1 MHRRY
6 NRWWSRFEQPD
17 PYDGSYDIAD
27 PQSFNRIAYVQNDPV
42 NFVDPTGLVT
52 YDGAADPHLIAEGL
66 VGGLLWAIQHGGV
79 LAFNHGIRIG
89 DALHAYWSFSFF
101 TQNTGKQGGPC
112 DQTVRDTFADD
123 DAQAAASGF
132 EPTGFPESAAWRN
145 GQNRSRAGGPQ
156 PNQWGHLNGF
166 SGHIYSS
173 SPGANDTT
181 LYVPGNFTS
190 YTAPSGRD
198 AVATFHYRQL
208 GGHSNVTLAVF
219 HVANFGIQRNNTN
232 NAGSVRIGTSGGSGG
247 DTVGYRHS
255 HLELHRG
262 RGLPPTMAG
271 RNRTR
276 LNFRRV
282 FCP

>member
-166 SGHIYSS
+166 SGHIYGS
-173 SPGANDTT
+173 SPGGER
-181 LYVPGNFTS
+181 YNFIR
-190 YTAPSGRD
+190 SG
-198 AVATFHYRQL
+198 QL
-208 GGHSNVTLAVF
+208 HQLHSTERERCGCHF
-219 HVANFGIQRNNTN
+219 P
-232 NAGSVRIGTSGGSGG
+232 
-247 DTVGYRHS
+247 
-255 HLELHRG
+255 
-262 RGLPPTMAG
+262 LPA
-271 RNRTR
+271 TR
-276 LNFRRV
+276 LSVQRHACRLSRRQFRH
-282 FCP
+282 PTEQHE